1 MTEKKYQVKLKIE
14 IATPLHVNAENAQD
28 AIDKAHELFCAMDDL
43 ELLDAVQGGQYIYE
57 AWLDTRKKLTDKE
70 IEQMRE
76 GQEGK
81 E

>member
-1 MTEKKYQVKLKIE
+1 MEKKYQVKLKIE
-14 IATPLHVNAENAQD
+14 IATPLHVNAENEQE

-70 IEQMRE
+70 VEKMRE